1 MYIKGSISVGMY
13 TMGSMGMHHEI
24 NGFGDV
30 PLGISGCTSLDQQV
44 LGCAH
49 GISGC
54 TSRDQ
59 WVLGCASWDKW
70 VLKQARMHGQ
80 LTRDG
85 EKGEGE
91 SVRKAREEGGGRGK
105 LRLRKRRWGKR
116 KIKTKKKVGEEE
128 KTR

>member
-1 MYIKGSISVGMY
+1 
-13 TMGSMGMHHEI
+13 MGVE
-24 NGFGDV
+24 
-30 PLGISGCTSLDQQV
+30 
-44 LGCAH
+44 A
-49 GISGC
+49 
-54 TSRDQ
+54 
-59 WVLGCASWDKW
+59 K
-70 VLKQARMHGQ
+70 ARMHGQ